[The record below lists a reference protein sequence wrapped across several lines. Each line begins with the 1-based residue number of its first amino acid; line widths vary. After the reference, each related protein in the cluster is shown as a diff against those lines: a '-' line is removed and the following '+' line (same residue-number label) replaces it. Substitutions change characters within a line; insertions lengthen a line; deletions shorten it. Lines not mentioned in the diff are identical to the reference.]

1 MARFTTS
8 DGLELYY
15 TDTGA
20 DTGAG
25 RPILCLAGL
34 TRNSSDFT
42 FLAPHLASHRL
53 ICMDYRGR
61 GQSAYDPDFSNYNIL
76 REGQDALELLDHLGL
91 DQVTL
96 IGTSRGGL
104 IAMALAYGHPARLKA
119 VVLNDIGPDVDAKGL
134 ERIMDYVG
142 KEPGLPDLDSA
153 AQALAHVHGPDFAGV
168 SVERWRQ
175 QAAFMF
181 CEKPGGGLGLRYDAR
196 LRDALIGQAGTG
208 ETADLWLLFD
218 ALKDIPLAVIR
229 GENSDLLTAAT
240 LARMQEH
247 HPGLI
252 AAVVPDRGHVPFLD
266 EAPAL
271 AAIHALLEQTA

>member
-1 MARFTTS
+1 MAVFTTS

-15 TDTGA
+15 TDTG
-20 DTGAG
+20 TGRA
-25 RPILCLAGL
+25 ILCLAGL
-34 TRNSSDFT
+34 TRNSADFS
-42 FLAPHLASHRL
+42 FLAPHLSDHQL

-61 GQSAYDPDFSNYNIL
+61 GQSDYDPDFTNYNIL
-76 REGQDALELLDHLGL
+76 REGQDVLELLDHLGL

-96 IGTSRGGL
+96 ISTSRGGL
-104 IAMALAYGHPARLKA
+104 IAMALAYGHAARLRA

-142 KEPGLPDLDSA
+142 KEPGLPDLDSCA
-153 AQALAHVHGPDFAGV
+153 AALAHVHGPDFAGV
-168 SVERWRQ
+168 SLERWRQ

-181 CEKPGGGLGLRYDAR
+181 HEKPGGGLGLRYDAR
-196 LRDALIGQAGTG
+196 LRDALTGQAGTG
-208 ETADLWLLFD
+208 EAVDLWLLFD
-218 ALKDIPLAVIR
+218 ALKDIPLAVIK

-240 LARMQEH
+240 LAKMQEH

-271 AAIHALLEQTA
+271 AAIHALLDQTA